1 LNREKD
7 TLYYDDACPVCSAE
21 MARLAKYHDEG
32 LELLP
37 ITSLAAEDQA
47 AMRSELHLKTEDGQW
62 VKGLEANVRA
72 WKHTRYSSVVGLLL
86 HPALRWLAELGYR
99 MWLLWYQW
107 ARKRREANG

>member
-1 LNREKD
+1 
-7 TLYYDDACPVCSAE
+7 
-21 MARLAKYHDEG
+21 
-32 LELLP
+32 
-37 ITSLAAEDQA
+37 
-47 AMRSELHLKTEDGQW
+47 MRSELHLKTEDGQW

-72 WKHTRYSSVVGLLL
+72 WEHTRYGSVVGLLL

>member
-1 LNREKD
+1 
-7 TLYYDDACPVCSAE
+7 

-72 WKHTRYSSVVGLLL
+72 WEHTRYGSVVGLLL